1 MSKSAATYH
10 IITRIKFL
18 FSTMIKIKWSNIS
31 TNKFNIDTQNY
42 FGDAWNT
49 FDFII
54 VLGSIID
61 IVVSQVNELK
71 NQVRRTS
78 CTLLH
83 TFHILDKHSHYNN
96 LLSAFGTTK
105 YYDDNKTLNISY

>member
-1 MSKSAATYH
+1 MVLNLKTICLKIARKIARKMIDWLVSFFGNRCLTVCNELDANEYYEC
-10 IITRIKFL
+10 
-18 FSTMIKIKWSNIS
+18 FSV
-31 TNKFNIDTQNY
+31 QNY

-71 NQVRRTS
+71 NQVMLTL
-78 CTLLH
+78 CTLAG
-83 TFHILDKHSHYNN
+83 ILD
-96 LLSAFGTTK
+96 
-105 YYDDNKTLNISY
+105 I